1 MSRLRR
7 VCHVNEFEGG
17 SYPFGET
24 DDSDTLD
31 GNEKY
36 QMDVYNVVMDQV
48 VTSSK
53 SRFADHEKLC
63 QDFAVLDPC
72 QFDECSR
79 VGLPQSA
86 FESICQ
92 KLGKHVDPVKL
103 REQLVDFHH
112 SFPRLVKTLPEA
124 LRSSD
129 EGNIDEESE
138 DSETDSDSRD
148 KSDDESVDVSL
159 SCRNKSCKSCFN
171 CAYKLLHEY
180 GLNSSAYTELY
191 TAYKYLVTLAV
202 TQAASALWISCWYCS
217 DAEETPNNNL
227 LYLYSPQCV
236 TNVVIPLDSGVSSS

>member
-1 MSRLRR
+1 MQFAKNANNQLASLNSDVEVEESLPSKRIRR
-7 VCHVNEFEGG
+7 RKL
-17 SYPFGET
+17 PFGET

-36 QMDVYNVVMDQV
+36 QMEVYNVVMDQV
-48 VTSSK
+48 VTSIK
-53 SRFADHEKLC
+53 SRFADHEKLY
-63 QDFAVLDPC
+63 QDFAVLDPRR
-72 QFDECSR
+72 FDECSR

-112 SFPRLVKTLPEA
+112 SFPRLVNTLPEA

-138 DSETDSDSRD
+138 DSETDPDSRD
-148 KSDDESVDVSL
+148 KPDDESVDVSL

-202 TQAASALWISCWYCS
+202 TQVECERSLI
-217 DAEETPNNNL
+217 L
-227 LYLYSPQCV
+227 
-236 TNVVIPLDSGVSSS
+236 NVEVC